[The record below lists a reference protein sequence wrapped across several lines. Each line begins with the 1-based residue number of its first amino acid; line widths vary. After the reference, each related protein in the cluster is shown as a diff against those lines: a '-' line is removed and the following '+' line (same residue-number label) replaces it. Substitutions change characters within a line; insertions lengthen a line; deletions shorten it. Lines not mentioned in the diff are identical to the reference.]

1 MIFSKGLWFSLKI
14 FFYRCSVSWVLARI
28 VEHGICFSKVKKR
41 MATWAAENETQ
52 QKKIAAEL
60 LGSWYAKAAVAQG
73 PLRDNGEGFSVQWT
87 DVQAFSLDVH
97 SATYTQLFSCV
108 DSSALAESE
117 SLQGFAKAFG
127 YSVTAINGFYGHI
140 DWQVDFKQAF

>member
-1 MIFSKGLWFSLKI
+1 M
-14 FFYRCSVSWVLARI
+14 SWVLARI
-28 VEHGICFSKVKKR
+28 VEHGICFSKVKEK
-41 MATWAAENETQ
+41 MATWAAENETR
-52 QKKIAAEL
+52 QKNFAAEL

-73 PLRDNGEGFSVQWT
+73 PERDKGEGFSVEWI
-87 DVQAFSLDVH
+87 DVQAVPLDVN
-97 SATYTQLFSCV
+97 SETYMQLFSCV

-127 YSVTAINGFYGHI
+127 YSVTAIGQGCDG